1 MFAYN
6 KYLME
11 LLLAYFIS
19 VNGEKIIYL
28 FIYGS
33 FNCATTENT

>member
-6 KYLME
+6 EYLIE

-19 VNGEKIIYL
+19 VNGEKIS
-28 FIYGS
+28 IYGS
-33 FNCATTENT
+33 FNCATTETT